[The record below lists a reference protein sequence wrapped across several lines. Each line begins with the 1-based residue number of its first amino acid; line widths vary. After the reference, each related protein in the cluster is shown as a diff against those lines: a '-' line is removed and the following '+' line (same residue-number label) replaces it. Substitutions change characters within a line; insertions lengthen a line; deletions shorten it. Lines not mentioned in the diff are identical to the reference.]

1 MYGLSGMSTNFG
13 GSAAQREESQDGED
27 SVMDSVR
34 YHGRHQGAAP
44 LAHQAES
51 NRDGHQG
58 RDAQPALRMDRRENE
73 ADDKHA
79 EQDAQSIAKLGA
91 GLAKL
96 PIEDAAKHRLL
107 NNRRCDAGGEEDLA
121 PDPPVRSAQGLED
134 RMGWLARGPE
144 VICRVAVLKLKLFL
158 HQHQHER
165 R

>member
-1 MYGLSGMSTNFG
+1 MGAFASNGKRETTDWSDCALLAIRRPYSGHASWEFGRFSLYGLSGMSTNFDR
-13 GSAAQREESQDGED
+13 SAAQREESQDGED

-34 YHGRHQGAAP
+34 CHGRHQGAAP

-79 EQDAQSIAKLGA
+79 EQDAQNIAKLGA

-96 PIEDAAKHRLL
+96 PIE
-107 NNRRCDAGGEEDLA
+107 
-121 PDPPVRSAQGLED
+121 
-134 RMGWLARGPE
+134 
-144 VICRVAVLKLKLFL
+144 
-158 HQHQHER
+158 
-165 R
+165 